1 MVILALAIAAGL
13 LGMLVPGLMLL
24 AVVGL
29 VISIIVGLAAIYPV
43 ATVWNVNRE
52 K

>member
-1 MVILALAIAAGL
+1 VVILALAIAAGL
-13 LGMLVPGLMLL
+13 LDMLVPGLMLL

-43 ATVWNVNRE
+43 ATVWSVNRRE
-52 K
+52 